1 MEEED
6 EYSYYTINN
15 CGHSNMNNIGNSKR
29 YITSTI
35 PLKVPY
41 TIGLKIF
48 ILIRVHTI
56 QFSIIQ
62 TVELERKQEL

>member
-1 MEEED
+1 
-6 EYSYYTINN
+6 
-15 CGHSNMNNIGNSKR
+15 MNNKGNSKR

-35 PLKVPY
+35 PLKVPN

-48 ILIRVHTI
+48 ILIQVHTI